1 MLYGIDT
8 HIFFPPTMY
17 TPGFEEENKTKP
29 AITRAIEST
38 DEGLTADQAAAGLLA
53 GTSRETTT
61 ATSTLTFD
69 LSRGRERSRTHH
81 R

>member
-29 AITRAIEST
+29 SITRKIEST
-38 DEGLTADQAAAGLLA
+38 DEGLTAPQAAAGLLA
-53 GTSRETTT
+53 GMFIIHE
-61 ATSTLTFD
+61 LTVVISD
-69 LSRGRERSRTHH
+69 YRPG
-81 R
+81 

>member
-17 TPGFEEENKTKP
+17 TPGFNEENKTKP
-29 AITRAIEST
+29 AITRKIESA
-38 DEGLTADQAAAGLLA
+38 DEGLTAQQAAAGLIAGIVVTHELTIIIPITKLA
-53 GTSRETTT
+53 RCREWTY
-61 ATSTLTFD
+61 A
-69 LSRGRERSRTHH
+69 HH